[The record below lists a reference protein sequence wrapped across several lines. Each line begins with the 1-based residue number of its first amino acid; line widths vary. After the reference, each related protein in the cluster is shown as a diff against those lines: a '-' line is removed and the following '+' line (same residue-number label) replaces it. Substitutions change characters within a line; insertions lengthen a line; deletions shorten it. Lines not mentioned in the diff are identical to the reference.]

1 MSTFINDN
9 DEYNLNIAERDLKL
23 LELEDL
29 INAKTAMLLK
39 KKGEIE
45 KKEKVNKF
53 LGKIKNDYSKYH
65 NYIMKEKEEQY
76 KAMDIL
82 NQYISYLSA
91 DEEITGK
98 YLNNVKRDQQEILDE
113 MNKLKHEL
121 DKIVKQ

>member
-1 MSTFINDN
+1 
-9 DEYNLNIAERDLKL
+9 
-23 LELEDL
+23 
-29 INAKTAMLLK
+29 
-39 KKGEIE
+39 
-45 KKEKVNKF
+45 
-53 LGKIKNDYSKYH
+53 
-65 NYIMKEKEEQY
+65 MKEKEEQY

-98 YLNNVKRDQQEILDE
+98 YLDNVKRDQKEILDE

>member
-1 MSTFINDN
+1 MDKHTDIVNM
-9 DEYNLNIAERDLKL
+9 NIAEHDLKL
-23 LELEDL
+23 LELEDIIRSKKEL
-29 INAKTAMLLK
+29 LLK
-39 KKGEIE
+39 KKIEIE

-53 LGKIKNDYSKYH
+53 LGTIKNDYTKYH

-82 NQYISYLSA
+82 NQYVSYLST

-98 YLNNVKRDQQEILDE
+98 YLDNVKRDQKEILNE

-121 DKIVKQ
+121 DKIIKQ